1 MSIVKKIIY
10 VVALFVCICLV
21 YSLYSTY
28 LDNQISALYAKKT
41 GSVALQNGA
50 PEKDKGNICIKE
62 SADRGELFLV
72 GSSELSS
79 PVPQNPKT
87 YFPNNY
93 YNKGISCIGH
103 AHTQNLLDAINFGAN
118 TASFRGSDVAVV
130 ESIQWFIGDDVDSTG
145 FMANFSE
152 LQFYQFLQNPN
163 ISKKN
168 KDYLCDRFLEIE
180 AARAKASAEEEKNN
194 GSSGG
199 KTDPEIPN
207 ELKKLESKGMFRA
220 SVDKPDYPQ
229 THVLAGLFRS
239 KSAAGK
245 VGYYALKP
253 YYYFRGKYLELKD
266 RYDTVAYLKTLAD
279 KKAQTRTIDWDKEYS
294 TAETEGK
301 AACTNNSFVV
311 NDEYYSTYLAPRIYT
326 LKDSLSAMELMTSK
340 EWEDYEFMLS
350 VCNELKLKPYIVIM
364 SVNGKYYDY
373 CGMTK
378 DKRDAY
384 YSRSEKMAEEHGIT
398 TLDLKGKE
406 YEPYFYTDVMHLGWK
421 GWLYVEQN
429 IIKNFSK

>member
-10 VVALFVCICLV
+10 VVALFICICLV

-72 GSSELSS
+72 GSSELAS

-180 AARAKASAEEEKNN
+180 AA
-194 GSSGG
+194 
-199 KTDPEIPN
+199 
-207 ELKKLESKGMFRA
+207 

-245 VGYYALKP
+245 VGYYALEP

-279 KKAQTRTIDWDKEYS
+279 KKAQPRTIDWDKEYS

-384 YSRSEKMAEEHGIT
+384 YSRSEKMAGEHGIT